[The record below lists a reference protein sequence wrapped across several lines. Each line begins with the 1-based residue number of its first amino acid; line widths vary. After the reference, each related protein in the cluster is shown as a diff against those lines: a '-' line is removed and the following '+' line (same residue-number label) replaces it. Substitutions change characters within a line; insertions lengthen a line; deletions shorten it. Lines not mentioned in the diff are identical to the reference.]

1 VGVVVVAELETV
13 ELVAVVLVVIELHQ
27 DFLFP
32 LVLQLQ

>member
-1 VGVVVVAELETV
+1 VVAVVAVERAMV